1 MTNKLISILSPCYNE
16 EDNVEELVR
25 QITEIM
31 EGLPYDYEIVFID
44 NCSTDNTI
52 PILRR
57 LAQKDKHV
65 KVILNARNF
74 GQSRSPYYGI
84 IQTHSDATI
93 TLSADLQIPTDII
106 KELINKWE
114 QGYKIVVCVKKD
126 SEEGWL
132 LKNTRKLY
140 YRTLNRLTENPLID
154 DFAGYGLFDKQIVNI
169 MRDIKDPCPYV
180 RGIISGIGFD
190 VAKVTYVHLKRKNG
204 KSHNNLFSLY
214 EIAMLGLTNNSKVP
228 LRLATM
234 FGFLVSAVSFVV
246 GLVYLIFKLIYW
258 NNFQIGLAP
267 LVIGMCFLGG
277 VQLLFLGL
285 LGEYIGAIYTQ
296 VLNRPLVIEKER
308 INFD

>member
-1 MTNKLISILSPCYNE
+1 MKKISIVSPCYNE
-16 EDNVEELVR
+16 QENVEELVR
-25 QITEIM
+25 QITQVM
-31 EGLPYDYEIVFID
+31 SSLSYDYEIVFID

-52 PILRR
+52 LMLRM
-57 LAQKDKHV
+57 LTQKDKHV

-93 TLSADLQIPTDII
+93 TISADLQIPANII
-106 KELINKWE
+106 KELIDKWE

-126 SEEGWL
+126 SEESWL

-140 YRTLNRLTENPLID
+140 YRVLNRITENPLIN
-154 DFAGYGLFDKQIVNI
+154 DFAGYGLFDKQIVDI
-169 MRDIKDPCPYV
+169 MRDIKDPYPYV

-190 VAKVTYVHLKRKNG
+190 VAKVSYVHLKRKNG
-204 KSHNNLFSLY
+204 KSHNNLSSLF
-214 EIAMLGLTNNSKVP
+214 EVAMLGLTNNSKVP
-228 LRLATM
+228 LRLATI
-234 FGFLVSAVSFVV
+234 FGLFISAISFVV

-296 VLNRPLVIEKER
+296 VLNRPLVIEKEK

>member
-1 MTNKLISILSPCYNE
+1 MAKKISIVSPCYNE
-16 EDNVEELVR
+16 QENVEELVR
-25 QITEIM
+25 QITQVMTE
-31 EGLPYDYEIVFID
+31 LPYDYEIVFID

-52 PILRR
+52 PILRK
-57 LAQKDKHV
+57 LAQKDKHI
-65 KVILNARNF
+65 KAILNARNF

-84 IQTHSDATI
+84 IQTRSDATI
-93 TLSADLQIPTDII
+93 TISADLQIPTNII
-106 KELINKWE
+106 KELVNKWE

-126 SEEGWL
+126 SEESWL
-132 LKNTRKLY
+132 LKNARKLY
-140 YRTLNRLTENPLID
+140 YRVLNRITENPLIN
-154 DFAGYGLFDKQIVNI
+154 DFAGYGLFDKQIVDI
-169 MRDIKDPCPYV
+169 MREIKDPYPYV

-190 VAKVTYVHLKRKNG
+190 VAKVYYKHLKRKNG
-204 KSHNNLFSLY
+204 KSHNNMYSLF
-214 EIAMLGLTNNSKVP
+214 EVAMLGLTNNTKVP

-234 FGFLVSAVSFVV
+234 FGFMVSAISFLV
-246 GLVYLIFKLIYW
+246 GLAYLIFKLIYW

-296 VLNRPLVIEKER
+296 VLHRPLVIEKER

>member
-1 MTNKLISILSPCYNE
+1 MKKISIVVPCYNE
-16 EDNVEELVR
+16 QDNVEELIR
-25 QITEIM
+25 QITQVM
-31 EGLPYDYEIVFID
+31 ESLPYDYEIIFID

-52 PILRR
+52 SMLRK

-65 KVILNARNF
+65 KAILNARNF

-93 TLSADLQIPTDII
+93 TISADLQIPTYVIGEFI
-106 KELINKWE
+106 KHWE
-114 QGYKIVVCVKKD
+114 QGYKIVVCVTKD
-126 SEEGWL
+126 SQEGWL

-140 YRTLNRLTENPLID
+140 YRVLNRLTENPLIN
-154 DFAGYGLFDKQIVNI
+154 DFAGYGLFDKQIVDI
-169 MRDIKDPCPYV
+169 MREIKDPYPYV

-190 VAKVTYVHLKRKNG
+190 VAKVSYVHQKRKNG
-204 KSHNNLFSLY
+204 KSHNNLSSLF
-214 EIAMLGLTNNSKVP
+214 EVAMLGLTNNSKVP
-228 LRLATM
+228 LRMATILGL
-234 FGFLVSAVSFVV
+234 FISAISFLV
-246 GLVYLIFKLIYW
+246 GLFYLIFKLIYW

-285 LGEYIGAIYTQ
+285 IGEYIGAIYTQ

-308 INFD
+308 INFG